1 MVLSGDGL
9 VHTTDTFMIEREADH
24 TFNLNVGMRKPA
36 QLSATSEAEFSV
48 KLSGATG
55 CVVVIHEVWGLVG
68 HTKDVCKR
76 IGNLGFA
83 AVAPNLYRGH
93 SELLT
98 PDNIQKAMEGV
109 WELPLEDRRDA
120 AKVAKALDT
129 KRASDDVRKVV
140 SIIYD
145 PVFRDKLVED
155 ALASVERTR
164 SKFENVATLGFC
176 IGGTLSLKCA
186 TRTDKIKSAISF
198 YGQPPPSED
207 VTKISIPILAIHANY
222 DEIINKSVP
231 AFVGAMLD
239 GGKDLTLKTYPQTKH
254 GFFNDSRKEVYDRK
268 SADEAWEITKW
279 FLEKTLATN

>member
-1 MVLSGDGL
+1 
-9 VHTTDTFMIEREADH
+9 
-24 TFNLNVGMRKPA
+24 MRKRAKLSPA
-36 QLSATSEAEFSV
+36 SESGFSV
-48 KLSGATG
+48 KPKGAAG

-76 IGNLGFA
+76 VGKLGFA
-83 AVAPNLYRGH
+83 AVAPNLYSGH
-93 SELLT
+93 HELLT

-109 WELPLEDRRDA
+109 WELSLDERRDA
-120 AKVAKALDT
+120 AKVAQALD
-129 KRASDDVRKVV
+129 KKKAGDDVRKVV

-145 PVFRDKLVED
+145 PAFRDKLLED
-155 ALASVERTR
+155 TLATVERTR

-176 IGGTLSLKCA
+176 IGGGLSLKCA
-186 TRTDKIKSAISF
+186 TRTNTIKSAISF
-198 YGQPPPSED
+198 YGQPPPTDD

-254 GFFNDSRKEVYDRK
+254 GFFNDSRNEVYDRK
-268 SADEAWEITKW
+268 SAEGAWEVTRW
-279 FLEKTLATN
+279 FLEKTLTGN